1 MRPFK
6 CPDCQT
12 EMQHTRH
19 PDITIDT
26 CPDCGGVL
34 LEKDELNAMATG
46 MAGNIEFCSIGWS
59 NFSGDTFPA
68 RMCPKCVDQKME
80 KVNLLAF
87 SDLIFDY
94 CEHCESFFLDKGE
107 IPLMNEELKK
117 LTPHGVDQEYRA
129 YRENRLV
136 CIDRRNGAALA
147 GMGLAG
153 MATRSVGVA
162 SIRIS
167 VYFTTPLET
176 ELRVFQESWY
186 AKLAKA
192 FCLLKGQDIPTGDAR
207 FDKLFR
213 VQGSAEAAIV
223 STLNSDFKQAAVQF
237 ASDRPRIF
245 SQPGSLELSRYLISY
260 TEGPYQEQGLP
271 PVVKQAEPLVEKL
284 IGIAKLL
291 ER

>member
-12 EMQHTRH
+12 EMQHTQH
-19 PDITIDT
+19 PDITTDT

-34 LEKDELNAMATG
+34 LEKDELNSMATG
-46 MAGNIEFCSIGWS
+46 MAGDIEFCSIGWS
-59 NFSGDTFPA
+59 DFSGDTFPS
-68 RMCPKCVDQKME
+68 RVCPKCADQQMK

-94 CEHCESFFLDKGE
+94 CEQCESFFLDKGE
-107 IPLMNEELKK
+107 IPRMNEELKK
-117 LTPHGVDQEYRA
+117 LTPHGVEQEYRD
-129 YRENRLV
+129 YREDHLV
-136 CIDRRNGAALA
+136 RIDRRNGAAIA

-153 MATRSVGVA
+153 MATRAVGVA
-162 SIRIS
+162 SIRIT
-167 VYFTTPLET
+167 VYFTKPLET
-176 ELRVFQESWY
+176 DLRVFQETWY

-192 FCLLKGQDIPTGDAR
+192 FCLLPGQDIPTGDSM

-213 VQGSAEAAIV
+213 VQGTNEAAIV

-237 ASDRPRIF
+237 ALDKPKII
-245 SQPGSLELSRYLISY
+245 SQPGSLELSRNLISY
-260 TEGPYQEQGLP
+260 TEGPYQDQGLP
-271 PVVKQAEPLVEKL
+271 PIVKQAEPLVKKL
-284 IGIAKLL
+284 IALARLL